1 MENKQ
6 VLFKNYTELDYNA
19 VCDFLIEL
27 NRGDNRHIN
36 WNWARLE
43 WMWEHPEFDKS
54 AKSLIGL
61 WLDNERIVGAA
72 IYDMYFGEAFCGAF
86 PEYSDL
92 YPEILDYAYR
102 ELKDEN
108 GLGISICDDD
118 SAEIKAA
125 QAQGFA
131 KAEQTETIMSI
142 ELGGALP
149 VKLPDGYRFAELDPE
164 KEAYA
169 FQWLLWQS
177 FDHGTDKSE
186 FEQAEDIIPQIR
198 MHFDPYLS
206 VAAVD
211 QRGEY
216 VAYCCVWYHP
226 KTDYAYIEPVCTV
239 PGHRD
244 KGLAKAVVYEALN
257 RAKTLGAKKAYVIS
271 DTAFYDRLG
280 FKKDRHFTFYW
291 KV

>member
-61 WLDNERIVGAA
+61 WLDNEKIVGAA

-108 GLGISICDDD
+108 GLGVSICDDNT
-118 SAEIKAA
+118 AQIKAA
-125 QAQGFA
+125 QAQGFT
-131 KAEQTETIMSI
+131 KAEQTETVMSI

-149 VKLPDGYRFAELDPE
+149 VKLPDGYRFAELDPA

-169 FQWLLWQS
+169 FQWLLWQG

-198 MHFDPYLS
+198 KHFDPYLS
-206 VAAVD
+206 VAAVG

-216 VAYCCVWYHP
+216 VACCCVWHHP

-239 PGHRD
+239 PGHRG

-280 FKKDRHFTFYW
+280 LKKDRHFTFYW